1 MSGKENFASPPA
13 HGGAGRT
20 PLQDAENITFRGSEV
35 DLFSPSQ
42 DIFSPH
48 ITVRKRRRGRRAH
61 QDAEAWA
68 SPVPADDDD
77 DDEAPFVPPGLVVE
91 RDVAAEPQAAEPAPE
106 SAPVLSPCGDA
117 GPEVVALADAEDG
130 DPSASYDPRSPAKPA
145 PNLTCVSLR
154 KVERPAATT
163 RPVSPEKLDFV
174 AELVSPV
181 LASPEAFRDGGLAS
195 PAPPS
200 SPEPPAPPAPLRS
213 GRARRSLDAL
223 TTFAD
228 RTADALP
235 LAEVEFRRATTR
247 DRGVVHPNSSFR
259 RLWDLAA
266 MVAALV
272 VVAGGAPAA
281 RARAPRVAT
290 FVDAGGSAFF
300 LADVALNFRTGYV
313 SKGTLVLRSGRIA
326 ARYASTWLAPD
337 LVTALGHSALVRDG
351 AAALYGAWRGRG
363 EAPEARRCS
372 KGSRDSLFAHC
383 WPPPPSPL
391 QILRNVRGAL
401 GARRAL
407 QRRGPSFL
415 GATVDAWLWSA
426 AKDPASAV
434 ATILRLVKLLVAL
447 KCLKWAK
454 LLHVLLRALALAR
467 SGRKRADAKRADAA
481 VVRTPAKELR
491 ASRTVTR
498 RRGRFSVL

>member
-1 MSGKENFASPPA
+1 MLSRGWEVVRRRSCSTCAPRQTMSGKENFASPPA

-91 RDVAAEPQAAEPAPE
+91 RRRRGTAGAEPAPE

-130 DPSASYDPRSPAKPA
+130 DPSAGYDPRSPAKPA

-174 AELVSPV
+174 AELVSPL

-195 PAPPS
+195 PEPAAAPNRRNRG
-200 SPEPPAPPAPLRS
+200 AARARAAVA
-213 GRARRSLDAL
+213 GRADDLRG
-223 TTFAD
+223 
-228 RTADALP
+228 P
-235 LAEVEFRRATTR
+235 HGRRAAARRGRVPPR
-247 DRGVVHPNSSFR
+247 DDARPGRRPPELVVQTP
-259 RLWDLAA
+259 LGAA

-290 FVDAGGSAFF
+290 LVDAGGSAFF

-363 EAPEARRCS
+363 GTPEARRS
-372 KGSRDSLFAHC
+372 
-383 WPPPPSPL
+383 
-391 QILRNVRGAL
+391 GA
-401 GARRAL
+401 
-407 QRRGPSFL
+407 S
-415 GATVDAWLWSA
+415 
-426 AKDPASAV
+426 
-434 ATILRLVKLLVAL
+434 
-447 KCLKWAK
+447 
-454 LLHVLLRALALAR
+454 
-467 SGRKRADAKRADAA
+467 ADAKRADAA

>member
-1 MSGKENFASPPA
+1 MLSRGWEVVRRRSCSTCAPRQTMSGKENFASPPA

-130 DPSASYDPRSPAKPA
+130 DPSAGYDPRSPAKPA

-154 KVERPAATT
+154 KVGRPAATT

-174 AELVSPV
+174 AELVSPL
-181 LASPEAFRDGGLAS
+181 LASPEAFRDGGS
-195 PAPPS
+195 RRPS
-200 SPEPPAPPAPLRS
+200 RRRRRRRTAGAARAA
-213 GRARRSLDAL
+213 ARRSLDAL

-290 FVDAGGSAFF
+290 LVDAGGSAFF

-363 EAPEARRCS
+363 ERPRRRC
-372 KGSRDSLFAHC
+372 
-383 WPPPPSPL
+383 
-391 QILRNVRGAL
+391 
-401 GARRAL
+401 
-407 QRRGPSFL
+407 
-415 GATVDAWLWSA
+415 
-426 AKDPASAV
+426 
-434 ATILRLVKLLVAL
+434 
-447 KCLKWAK
+447 
-454 LLHVLLRALALAR
+454 
-467 SGRKRADAKRADAA
+467 
-481 VVRTPAKELR
+481 
-491 ASRTVTR
+491 
-498 RRGRFSVL
+498 

>member
-77 DDEAPFVPPGLVVE
+77 EDEAPFVPPGLVVE

-130 DPSASYDPRSPAKPA
+130 DPSASYDPRSPAKTA
-145 PNLTCVSLR
+145 PGLTCVSLR

-174 AELVSPV
+174 AELVSPA
-181 LASPEAFRDGGLAS
+181 LASPEAFRDGGS
-195 PAPPS
+195 RRPRRRRRRT
-200 SPEPPAPPAPLRS
+200 APPAPALERR
-213 GRARRSLDAL
+213 GARRSLDAL

-290 FVDAGGSAFF
+290 LVDAGGSAFF

-313 SKGTLVLRSGRIA
+313 RKGTLVLRSGRIA

-351 AAALYGAWRGRG
+351 AAALYAG
-363 EAPEARRCS
+363 
-372 KGSRDSLFAHC
+372 
-383 WPPPPSPL
+383 
-391 QILRNVRGAL
+391 
-401 GARRAL
+401 
-407 QRRGPSFL
+407 
-415 GATVDAWLWSA
+415 
-426 AKDPASAV
+426 ASARTRS
-434 ATILRLVKLLVAL
+434 ARTRPSSARPRRSS
-447 KCLKWAK
+447 A
-454 LLHVLLRALALAR
+454 RAA
-467 SGRKRADAKRADAA
+467 
-481 VVRTPAKELR
+481 P
-491 ASRTVTR
+491 
-498 RRGRFSVL
+498 